1 MDIDR
6 DFQYVLQDFSNVYIG
21 ARLTYRQLTQQEDT
35 PQRLSSAIF
44 QYVYKEGLED
54 VRICDH
60 LMSIQEET
68 APCLIYT
75 QLKAQV
81 KIIQPVAKTDRK
93 GQETVEYKQQTYP
106 VADFVHNKALRE
118 QVQPEQITEVTFKKL
133 HLMSLHV

>member
-21 ARLTYRQLTQQEDT
+21 ARLTYRQLTEQDDT

-44 QYVYKEGLED
+44 QYLYKEGLED

-68 APCLIYT
+68 ASCLIYA

-81 KIIQPVAKTDRK
+81 KVIQPVVKTDRR
-93 GQETVEYKQQTYP
+93 GQEIVEYKQQTYP
-106 VADFVHNKALRE
+106 VADFVQNKALRE
-118 QVQPEQITEVTFKKL
+118 QVQPEQIIEVTFKKL